1 MKIKENNAIDILGNT
16 IYKDRSVDNYGERS
30 IRGRETAS
38 CKRDEGN

>member
-1 MKIKENNAIDILGNT
+1 MIALLCYT

-38 CKRDEGN
+38 SKRDEGN